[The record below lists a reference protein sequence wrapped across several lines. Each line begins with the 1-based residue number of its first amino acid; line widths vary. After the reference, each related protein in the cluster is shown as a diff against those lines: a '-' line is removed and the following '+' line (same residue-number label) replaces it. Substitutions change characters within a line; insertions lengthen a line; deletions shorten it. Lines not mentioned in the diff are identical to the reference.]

1 MPANISGRNRIA
13 KHREAIR
20 DAYRRGQTTSELA
33 RMYECH
39 STTIYALVAD
49 LTSEFP
55 KGANVTKV
63 ERRASANR
71 AAIRRDYASGVSPSV
86 ISRRLSIST
95 QTVYRYCRDLVHVS
109 SVSVKDDESAVLKA
123 REKAAFRRF
132 DELGDKVSYDR
143 WQEAKKARI
152 PANAPTVKAPRPSR
166 FY

>member
-1 MPANISGRNRIA
+1 MATNLIRRRVA
-13 KHREAIR
+13 QHRDAIR
-20 DAYRRGQTTSELA
+20 RSYMSGATTSELA

-71 AAIRRDYASGVSPSV
+71 AAIRRDYASGVSPLV
-86 ISRRLSIST
+86 IARRFSIST